1 MADFYEEMTD
11 FAGGVRGS
19 VPGAEIPQNAL
30 RYGIN
35 TAFRFADDKLA
46 FIGKRPGLIT
56 VNTTA
61 ITGQPNI
68 HWAKRYVYATNG
80 GTVKDKIALITDAGE
95 LYYKESDETISAEL
109 TKGATWLDADNSQNW
124 SSSGNCFGANPT
136 SKVDGTVIG
145 DRLCLVNAAGD
156 RISLQDGTY
165 SPLGLKVEDLLTNI
179 AVTAVST
186 GSGTMPDGDYTVYVT
201 VYNPFTGDESNR
213 SDAYSITLS
222 GSQNIQI
229 TADYTAFAVSGEGG
243 NYVARVYVQREATQA
258 TAYRAMPVY
267 DGALFLPADVDD
279 GELALAQSG
288 GAISATVKLTAAQ
301 LADLIIPVP
310 DDGENNVLPD
320 TAKYLATFG
329 QRLIAADQRNIYWSK
344 LNGPAMFPKINTE
357 RINTGDGSPIV
368 GLAAHS
374 DDILLILTTTGVFGL
389 FGNDPQS
396 WVLKPITRS
405 CGCVG
410 HQSIC
415 TQSPLG
421 TSWWAPELGPV
432 AFDGQQIHFIAR
444 DKLGLLD
451 RTTGYLMNV
460 NENYLSEV
468 VSGYDANNYRLLWA
482 VPLNSSTNNNAIL
495 SFNAKMMEFE
505 AAYWTTPYVGSF
517 VFGKGSG
524 QFRLYLCGHKGQVFY
539 FDTDTYNDG
548 VPSGTVSGTV
558 TGVTSISSIT
568 STGFYTTGSGLA
580 YRLLTLATSSGKPVG
595 NAVISSNTA
604 TTLTLASSITG
615 LTASETYTWYVGA
628 IDFHL
633 YTRWFTVGQP
643 FLRKRVDT
651 VYIGHEQTTMS
662 VNPGTVAVQLS
673 NNDTEELALA
683 TVTSWKRRLKLIGN
697 GIKFRIRIFAGEV
710 NKDFVLDK
718 ISIMGRMLSD
728 RYQI

>member
-30 RYGIN
+30 RYGLN
-35 TAFRFADDKLA
+35 TAFRFADEKLA

-80 GTVKDKIALITDAGE
+80 GTVEDKIALITDAGE

-109 TKGATWLDADNSQNW
+109 TKNSAWADQP
-124 SSSGNCFGANPT
+124 NCFSTNPT
-136 SKVDGTVIG
+136 AKVDGTIFG

-156 RISLQDGTY
+156 RITIQDGVY
-165 SPLGLKVEDLLTNI
+165 SPFGLQVSDLLTSI
-179 AVTAVST
+179 SISAVDT
-186 GSGTMPDGDYTVYVT
+186 GSGTVPDGAYTVYVT
-201 VYNPFTGDESNR
+201 VYNRLTGDESN
-213 SDAYSITLS
+213 YSGPYTVTLS
-222 GSQNIQI
+222 GSQNIRVQATYTNFAI
-229 TADYTAFAVSGEGG
+229 NSDGGDY
-243 NYVARVYVQREATQA
+243 YARAYVQRDATQA
-258 TAYRAMPVY
+258 TAYKVLPIY
-267 DGALFLPADVDD
+267 DNAKFIP
-279 GELALAQSG
+279 GEVANGDISLDASG
-288 GAISATVKLTAAQ
+288 GLVDAEIQLTAAQ
-301 LADLIIPVP
+301 ISNLIIELPGETENNLLP
-310 DDGENNVLPD
+310 DDVKFI
-320 TAKYLATFG
+320 TTFG
-329 QRLIAADQRNIYWSK
+329 QRLLAADQRNIYWSK
-344 LNGPAMFPKINTE
+344 LNAPGMWPSINTE
-357 RINTGDGSPIV
+357 PIDTGDGSPIV

-374 DDILLILTTTGVFGL
+374 DDILLILTSTSVFGL

-432 AFDGQQIHFIAR
+432 AFDGQQMHFIAR

-451 RTTGYLMNV
+451 RATGYLMNV

-468 VSGYDANNYRLLWA
+468 GSGYDANNYRLLWA
-482 VPLNSSTNNNAIL
+482 VPLDSSTNNNAIL
-495 SFNAKMMEFE
+495 SFNVKMMEFE

-524 QFRLYLCGHKGQVFY
+524 QFRLYLCGHKGQIFY

-628 IDFHL
+628 IDFRL
-633 YTRWFTVGQP
+633 YTRWFTAGQP

-662 VNPGTVAVQLS
+662 VDPGTVAVQLS